1 VSTILLLLNRANAR
15 CRKKQFLR
23 RISEWGIQKNI
34 KRDERRTILDSLG
47 DAVKEVEFEPKTLR
61 GRRLDKAKIARWKK
75 REEMISGESRPGIAN
90 RSGKSTSYI
99 R

>member
-1 VSTILLLLNRANAR
+1 VR

-23 RISEWGIQKNI
+23 RISEWGFQKNI
-34 KRDERRTILDSLG
+34 KRNERRTILDNLG
-47 DAVKEVEFEPKTLR
+47 DNVKEVEFEPKTLR

-75 REEMISGESRPGIAN
+75 REEMISGESRTGIAN
-90 RSGKSTSYI
+90 RSGRSPSDN

>member
-1 VSTILLLLNRANAR
+1 MR

-23 RISEWGIQKNI
+23 RISEWGFQKNI
-34 KRDERRTILDSLG
+34 KRNERRTILDNLG
-47 DAVKEVEFEPKTLR
+47 DNVKEVEFEPKTLR

-75 REEMISGESRPGIAN
+75 REEMISGESRTGIAN
-90 RSGKSTSYI
+90 RSGRSPSDN

>member
-1 VSTILLLLNRANAR
+1 MSTILSLLSRANAR

-75 REEMISGESRPGIAN
+75 REETISGETRPGIAH
-90 RSGKSTSYI
+90 RSGRATSSV